1 MRDLRADLRDRA
13 QSVAQQI
20 SAEHARF
27 ESLVS
32 QLKIEQDSKVEHLRA
47 QLRLANKLL
56 EFTAWHDRVRA
67 QLVARIAV
75 SEAAENFIKKSF
87 GNTAAEQTINP
98 GSH

>member
-1 MRDLRADLRDRA
+1 MRDFCADLRDRA
-13 QSVAQQI
+13 HSVAQQI
-20 SAEHARF
+20 SAEDARF

-32 QLKIEQDSKVEHLRA
+32 QIKIEQDSRLEHLRA
-47 QLRLANKLL
+47 QLL

-75 SEAAENFIKKSF
+75 AEAAENFIKKSF
-87 GNTAAEQTINP
+87 GTAAEQTINS

>member
-1 MRDLRADLRDRA
+1 MRDIRADLRDRA

-20 SAEHARF
+20 SAEDARF

-32 QLKIEQDSKVEHLRA
+32 QLKIEQDSKLEHLRA

-87 GNTAAEQTINP
+87 GTAAEQSINS

>member
-1 MRDLRADLRDRA
+1 MRDIRADLRDRA

-20 SAEHARF
+20 SAEDARF

-32 QLKIEQDSKVEHLRA
+32 QLKTEQDSKLEHLRA

-75 SEAAENFIKKSF
+75 AEAAENFIKNSF
-87 GNTAAEQTINP
+87 GTAAEQNINP

>member
-1 MRDLRADLRDRA
+1 MRDIRADLRDRA

-20 SAEHARF
+20 SAEDARF

-32 QLKIEQDSKVEHLRA
+32 QLKIEQDSKLEHLRA

-87 GNTAAEQTINP
+87 GTAAEQTINP
-98 GSH
+98 GSR

>member
-1 MRDLRADLRDRA
+1 MRDICADLRDRA

-20 SAEHARF
+20 SAEDARF

-32 QLKIEQDSKVEHLRA
+32 QLKTEQDSKLEHLRA

-67 QLVARIAV
+67 QLVARITVA
-75 SEAAENFIKKSF
+75 EAAENFIKKSF
-87 GNTAAEQTINP
+87 GTAAEHTIDL